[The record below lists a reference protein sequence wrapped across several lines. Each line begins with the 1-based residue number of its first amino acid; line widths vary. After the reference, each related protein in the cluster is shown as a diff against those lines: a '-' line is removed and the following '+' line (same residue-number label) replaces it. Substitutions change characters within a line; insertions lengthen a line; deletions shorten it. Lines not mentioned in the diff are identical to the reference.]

1 MASECYPLDYVC
13 AGMVGNTIFWRAWY
27 ASDRLG
33 RSVRY
38 NEIVWQKYQFSG
50 ITDGVRVASIRL
62 AIESTLD
69 FLPVA
74 RKAIDGELR
83 DNYPPFVLYAR
94 CEVLPSKAWGRRAL
108 RHNVIVKFNDG
119 HCAVLIDTKTGEGSY
134 FVLPD
139 K

>member
-1 MASECYPLDYVC
+1 MGAECYPQDLVC
-13 AGMVGNTIFWRAWY
+13 AGMVGNAIYWRTIY
-27 ASDRLG
+27 ASYRLG
-33 RSVRY
+33 RIVRAD
-38 NEIVWQKYQFSG
+38 EIIQQPYQFTG
-50 ITDGVRVASIRL
+50 ITDGARVPSVMRAM
-62 AIESTLD
+62 ENTFY
-69 FLPVA
+69 FLPIA
-74 RKAIDGELR
+74 QKAIDGELL

-108 RHNVIVKFNDG
+108 RHNVIVKFDDG